1 MEKRVTL
8 PEGFEV
14 EVKNSTVMLRYN
26 GKEEKKSFRTK
37 NIEIVVEDNTIVVKG
52 VNEKRKTNAIVNT
65 IAKHIMNL
73 IEGLSRGYE
82 YRMRIIHSHF
92 PMNVQVSGREV
103 VITNFT
109 GEKKPRKARI
119 IGENTTVQV
128 KGKDVI
134 IRGTNKEHVGQTAAN
149 IELATRVKRK
159 DLRIFQDGIYLVE
172 RGLVEHEQK

>member
-1 MEKRVTL
+1 MEKRIAL
-8 PEGFEV
+8 PEGFEA
-14 EVKNSTVMLRYN
+14 EVKNSTIMLRYG

-37 NIEIVVEDNTIVVKG
+37 NVEIEVEDSAVVVKG

-65 IAKHIMNL
+65 IAKHIRNL

-82 YRMRIIHSHF
+82 YKMRIIHSHF
-92 PMNVQVSGREV
+92 PMNVQVSGKEV
-103 VITNFT
+103 IITNFT
-109 GEKKPRKARI
+109 GEKKPRKAKI

>member
-1 MEKRVTL
+1 MERRITL

-14 EVKNSTVMLRYN
+14 EVKNSTIVLRYG

-37 NIEIVVEDNTIVVKG
+37 DVEVSSEDSVIIIKG
-52 VNEKRKTNAIVNT
+52 VNEKKKTSAIMNT

-73 IEGLSRGYE
+73 IEGLTRGYE
-82 YRMRIIHSHF
+82 YKMRVIHSHF
-92 PMNVQVSGREV
+92 PMNVQVSGKEV
-103 VITNFT
+103 IITNFT
-109 GEKKPRKARI
+109 GEKKPRKAKI
-119 IGENTTVQV
+119 VGDNTIVQV

-149 IELATRVKRK
+149 IELAARVKRK

-172 RGLVEHEQK
+172 RGLAEHEQK